1 MVIDVKGHGQRSN
14 LIIVR
19 EILTVSDV
27 FSEIWSILFLFV
39 CFSLF
44 LFLDAE
50 VILRKLGQ
58 CLAVIMDL

>member
-27 FSEIWSILFLFV
+27 FGEIWSIVFV

-44 LFLDAE
+44 SAFLDAE

-58 CLAVIMDL
+58 CLAVTIDL